1 MKKFIITI
9 ITLFVCLIGYAQKDT
24 LVLKDTA
31 SITFFEEQSINKAG
45 KIRIEYFAEYDG
57 EIYMSNKQSVVRHKV
72 YQRFNRKP
80 IYAIIIDRKSKATKL
95 IVL

>member
-24 LVLKDTA
+24 LILKDSA

-57 EIYMSNKQSVVRHKV
+57 EIYMSNKQSVTRHKI
-72 YQRFNRKP
+72 YQHFDRKP
-80 IYAIIIDRKSKATKL
+80 IYAIIVDRKSKAKKL

>member
-24 LVLKDTA
+24 LILKDSA

-57 EIYMSNKQSVVRHKV
+57 EIYMSNKQSVTRHEI
-72 YQRFNRKP
+72 YQHFDRKP
-80 IYAIIIDRKSKATKL
+80 IYAIIVDRKSKAKKL